1 MEEISGDDCFRVLD
15 NKEFILF
22 YFTASWCQPCQRVY
36 PDIIKIIKELNTNKV
51 LFYKIDISDDDNNRG
66 STSTTTSGIY
76 PQKLNRQTPRTNTT
90 YQSIPHT
97 NGDSGGRYCTIKCE
111 TD

>member
-36 PDIIKIIKELNTNKV
+36 PDIIKIINELNTNKV
-51 LFYKIDISDDDNNRG
+51 LFYKIDISDDDNNEIVEKCKVESVPTFMLLKDRNFINKFLG
-66 STSTTTSGIY
+66 ADSEGFK
-76 PQKLNRQTPRTNTT
+76 KLLVNNNC
-90 YQSIPHT
+90 I
-97 NGDSGGRYCTIKCE
+97 
-111 TD
+111 

>member
-51 LFYKIDISDDDNNRG
+51 LFYKIDISDDDNNEIVEKCKVE
-66 STSTTTSGIY
+66 SVPTFMLL
-76 PQKLNRQTPRTNTT
+76 KERTFINKFL
-90 YQSIPHT
+90 
-97 NGDSGGRYCTIKCE
+97 GADSEGFESLLVNNNCI
-111 TD
+111 

>member
-36 PDIIKIIKELNTNKV
+36 PDIIKIINELNTNKV
-51 LFYKIDISDDDNNRG
+51 LFYKIDISDDDNNEIVEKCNVESVPTFMLLKERSFINKFLG
-66 STSTTTSGIY
+66 A
-76 PQKLNRQTPRTNTT
+76 
-90 YQSIPHT
+90 
-97 NGDSGGRYCTIKCE
+97 DSEGFKSLLVNNNCI
-111 TD
+111 